1 MRRSPRPVR
10 RLSCS
15 VAFALSLLFA
25 SVVGAASRAE
35 LYPCP
40 ALHRLGAMDE
50 NGVVS
55 RPVTARQLAA
65 DMVRLC
71 DYAVLGRSSA

>member
-1 MRRSPRPVR
+1 
-10 RLSCS
+10 
-15 VAFALSLLFA
+15 
-25 SVVGAASRAE
+25 
-35 LYPCP
+35 
-40 ALHRLGAMDE
+40 MDE